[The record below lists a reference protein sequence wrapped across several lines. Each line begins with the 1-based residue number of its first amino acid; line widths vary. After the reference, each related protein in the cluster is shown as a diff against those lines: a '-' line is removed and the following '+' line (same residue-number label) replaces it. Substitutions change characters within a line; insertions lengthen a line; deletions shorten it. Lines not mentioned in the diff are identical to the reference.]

1 MKSSV
6 KLLSVILILASIF
19 GLVGGGIGLA
29 DVLECKAYWEDKSVK
44 SNEDLTTLED
54 GLNTLAENKQAY
66 VDGLAAFEKGTK
78 DYDEGKKTLD
88 DGKKEYAEGQKTLE
102 DKTKEYNTGLN
113 KLKAA
118 ENQLAEGRAKLEANK
133 EAYLTGKTKLAASEP
148 QLKSTKALI
157 DGAAAVDSGFNNS
170 ESGWNTGYNGLKS
183 FQASYNDQQ
192 TDPTKKLP
200 TPNAENAAYYQQA
213 IEGTITSL
221 RNGMVYRDLLPQLE
235 TKRDELQAA
244 VASDPSLQ
252 PQLDA
257 VNGQIAQIN
266 ALPPKETMQAKMNE
280 TLKLDGVPA
289 ALVAGQKTLADGMV
303 QITNGILNSGNQT
316 LITAY
321 KTSGGQTLNA
331 NTLGNLPYDQFAA
344 TMTGH
349 ITLVNSL
356 INAPKTGIKAQY
368 EAGKAEYDAGM
379 ASIAEYE
386 AGLADYNK
394 GLDEYYA
401 GRNQLKNGK
410 VQLDEG
416 KAKLEDAEKTIK
428 EGEKTLSDAEKQLA
442 EGKEK
447 LEEFENGQAQVV
459 DGIETVLASETY
471 AGLVSIA
478 DRLGADF
485 KYLDK
490 DGIIDTDQGLAA
502 VAAAREF
509 SGENGAVVTKE
520 LTTRAVG
527 AVLAIIASV
536 VALVAGAIGLIGS
549 SKLAGIL
556 AVVGAAAAVIAAI
569 VTAVAGTE
577 MSAVAGST
585 VAAIV
590 IAAGAVV
597 AVVSVVNAVVD
608 LGTKKAAV

>member
-102 DKTKEYNTGLN
+102 DKTKEYNNGLN

-118 ENQLAEGRAKLEANK
+118 ENQLAEGRANLEANK
-133 EAYLTGKTKLAASEP
+133 EAYVTGKTKLAASEA
-148 QLKSTKALI
+148 QLNSVKTLI
-157 DGAAAVDSGFNNS
+157 DGAAAVSDGFSNEKTGWNRGYVALKDFRDGYNTFKNS
-170 ESGWNTGYNGLKS
+170 EILPPPNHD
-183 FQASYNDQQ
+183 FVND
-192 TDPTKKLP
+192 
-200 TPNAENAAYYQQA
+200 YYTA
-213 IEGTITSL
+213 IEDVKATVPAQISALQTQEQQFNDALAANPDSEDIKNALAQTQAGIASL
-221 RNGMVYRDLLPQLE
+221 NKLLAGALGLSSAKVP
-235 TKRDELQAA
+235 
-244 VASDPSLQ
+244 
-252 PQLDA
+252 DA
-257 VNGQIAQIN
+257 VDAGRAP
-266 ALPPKETMQAKMNE
+266 L
-280 TLKLDGVPA
+280 A
-289 ALVAGQKTLADGMV
+289 AGMV
-303 QITNGILNSGNQT
+303 QVTNGILNSGNQKLVASYT
-316 LITAY
+316 GA
-321 KTSGGQTLNA
+321 GGARLNA
-331 NTLGNLPYDQFAA
+331 NDLARAPYEEFNT
-344 TMTGH
+344 TMTKHVAIVDG
-349 ITLVNSL
+349 L
-356 INAPKTGIKAQY
+356 INADGGVQDQY
-368 EAGKAEYDAGM
+368 DAGLAEYNAGKAK
-379 ASIAEYE
+379 IAEYE
-386 AGLADYNK
+386 AGLDAYNK

-401 GRNQLKNGK
+401 GRQQLTNGK

-442 EGKEK
+442 DGKAK
-447 LEEFENGQAQVV
+447 LEEFEDGQAQVV

>member
-19 GLVGGGIGLA
+19 GLVGGGVGLA

-66 VDGLAAFEKGTK
+66 VDGLAAFEQGSK
-78 DYDEGKKTLD
+78 DYEDGQKTLE

-102 DKTKEYNTGLN
+102 DKTKEYNNGLN
-113 KLKAA
+113 KLKDAEKTLAA
-118 ENQLAEGRAKLEANK
+118 GKANLEANK
-133 EAYLTGKTKLAASEP
+133 DAYVAGKAQLAASES
-148 QLKSTKALI
+148 QLNSAKALV
-157 DGAAAVDSGFNNS
+157 DGTAAVQNGYVDWQRGYQGLLQFQA
-170 ESGWNTGYNGLKS
+170 TYNG
-183 FQASYNDQQ
+183 Q
-192 TDPTKKLP
+192 TPPPSPELP
-200 TPNAENAAYYQQA
+200 PPNAAYTDAYQTA
-213 IEGTITSL
+213 ITGTIGAIQGTIANLQEKEALLNAGIAAGSDTDGSMALQLSQVQAGIAAANEKLATAQQLDGAPAKVAAGQQELAAGMLQIVNGIFDGSNQELKTAFTSL
-221 RNGMVYRDLLPQLE
+221 GGDRNTVSNLSGMNYADFNTNMNAQFGV
-235 TKRDELQAA
+235 
-244 VASDPSLQ
+244 
-252 PQLDA
+252 
-257 VNGQIAQIN
+257 VN
-266 ALPPKETMQAKMNE
+266 
-280 TLKLDGVPA
+280 
-289 ALVAGQKTLADGMV
+289 
-303 QITNGILNSGNQT
+303 
-316 LITAY
+316 
-321 KTSGGQTLNA
+321 
-331 NTLGNLPYDQFAA
+331 
-344 TMTGH
+344 
-349 ITLVNSL
+349 TLVN
-356 INAPKTGIKAQY
+356 GEGGVKAQY
-368 EAGKAEYDAGM
+368 EAGLAEYNAGK
-379 ASIAEYE
+379 AKIAEYE
-386 AGLADYNK
+386 AGLAAYNK

-401 GRNQLKNGK
+401 GRNQLTNGK

-416 KAKLEDAEKTIK
+416 KAKLEEAEKTIK

-442 EGKEK
+442 DGKAK
-447 LEEFENGQAQVV
+447 LDEFEDGQAQVV

-471 AGLVSIA
+471 GNLVSIA

-509 SGENGAVVTKE
+509 SGENGALVTKE

-556 AVVGAAAAVIAAI
+556 AIVGAAAAVIAAI

-597 AVVSVVNAVVD
+597 AVVSVVGAVID

>member
-66 VDGLAAFEKGTK
+66 VDGLAAFEKGSK

-88 DGKKEYAEGQKTLE
+88 DGKKEYEEGQKTLE

-118 ENQLAEGRAKLEANK
+118 ENQLAEGRANLEANK
-133 EAYLTGKTKLAASEP
+133 EAYVTGKAQLAASES
-148 QLKSTKALI
+148 QLNSAKALVEGTTNVQNGYI
-157 DGAAAVDSGFNNS
+157 NWQRGYQGLLQFQA
-170 ESGWNTGYNGLKS
+170 TYNGQQPAPNPPLPAPDS
-183 FQASYNDQQ
+183 DPSITAFYNTVLTGTIQ
-192 TDPTKKLP
+192 TV
-200 TPNAENAAYYQQA
+200 Q
-213 IEGTITSL
+213 GTITNLQATEKQLTEDIAANGDDEQGNKAKQLAQVQAGIAAANEQLATAQQLVGALTSVAEGQQQL
-221 RNGMVYRDLLPQLE
+221 SAGMVDI
-235 TKRDELQAA
+235 
-244 VASDPSLQ
+244 V
-252 PQLDA
+252 
-257 VNGQIAQIN
+257 
-266 ALPPKETMQAKMNE
+266 
-280 TLKLDGVPA
+280 
-289 ALVAGQKTLADGMV
+289 
-303 QITNGILNSGNQT
+303 NGILNSGNQELKGAFTQYGGNRQTVST
-316 LITAY
+316 LSEMTYADF
-321 KTSGGQTLNA
+321 KQNMDKQFGVVNA
-331 NTLGNLPYDQFAA
+331 
-344 TMTGH
+344 
-349 ITLVNSL
+349 LVN
-356 INAPKTGIKAQY
+356 NDGGVKDQY
-368 EAGKAEYDAGM
+368 DAGLAEYNAGKAK
-379 ASIAEYE
+379 IAEYE
-386 AGLADYNK
+386 AGLDAYNK

-401 GRNQLKNGK
+401 GRNQLTSGK

-416 KAKLEDAEKTIK
+416 KAKLEEAEKTIK
-428 EGEKTLSDAEKQLA
+428 EGQKTLDAAEKQLA
-442 EGKEK
+442 DGKAK